1 MYQKIILA
9 SGSPRRRE
17 LFTKLGIDFQYSTST
32 VKELLTDS
40 LPPEELVIKIA
51 AMKAY
56 NVSNIYS
63 EAFIVGADTV
73 IYFEGNVI
81 GKPRDAAD
89 AIKTLKMLSGKKHD
103 VYTGVAIVH
112 KESKICERFYQKTEV
127 FFRKLSDSLIK
138 WYVDTEEP
146 LDKAGSYGIQ
156 GKGSLLVEK
165 IIGDYDNVVGMP
177 MGMLMDAFIK
187 LNIAP
192 FGGFS
197 YDVQ

>member
-9 SGSPRRRE
+9 SGSPRRRA
-17 LFTKLGIDFQYSTST
+17 LFSKLGIDFQYSTST
-32 VKELLTDS
+32 VKESLTDS
-40 LPPEELVIKIA
+40 IPPEELVVKMA

-73 IYFEGNVI
+73 IYFEGKII
-81 GKPRDAAD
+81 GKPKDSED
-89 AIKTLKMLSGKKHD
+89 AISTLKMLSGKKHE

-112 KESKICERFYQKTEV
+112 KENKICERFYQKTDV
-127 FFRKLSDSLIK
+127 FFKKLSDALIK

-165 IIGDYDNVVGMP
+165 IVGDHDNVVGMP
-177 MGMLMDAFIK
+177 MGMLMEAFTK

-197 YDVQ
+197 HDVQ